1 VLSFF
6 PRACPQIA
14 GTTQLQLFMF
24 RKHNAL
30 GRRRVRVLR
39 AFSPPVQENY

>member
-1 VLSFF
+1 
-6 PRACPQIA
+6 
-14 GTTQLQLFMF
+14 MF
-24 RKHNAL
+24 RKHDAL